1 MRRNGLGPQVDSAE
15 VGLDS
20 TLGSVRVAF
29 IRAPVVTRVGPGVE
43 VVARRDERVV
53 AVRAGTV
60 TGLAFHP
67 ELTGEAGFHRQLLT
81 DARCNNV

>member
-1 MRRNGLGPQVDSAE
+1 M
-15 VGLDS
+15 
-20 TLGSVRVAF
+20 AF

-81 DARCNNV
+81 DAHCNNV